1 MGIRNKV
8 CNDWKTSFIV
18 LASGADPVKNILSM
32 KLPVFI
38 KIKLGLEAGSMVFFK
53 GSGSSGLDLGSDSKF
68 FFTTLQEWLP
78 QPSQML

>member
-38 KIKLGLEAGSMVFFK
+38 KIKLGLEAGSMVFIRC
-53 GSGSSGLDLGSDSKF
+53 GTSLGSKARAKFLAHSK
-68 FFTTLQEWLP
+68 
-78 QPSQML
+78 